1 MKPIIRLK
9 QADYK
14 QESGIIRKFPIITI
28 YYDENATFPYVA
40 KCNEEGWIRNVT
52 EKSKTLKNLI
62 KRLNTYVFCVEYRKG
77 RYLAEKTIGSNIE
90 FLDTT
95 FKKELI

>member
-1 MKPIIRLK
+1 MKEIMRLTQK
-9 QADYK
+9 DYM
-14 QESGIIRKFPIITI
+14 QETGILRKFPVVII

-40 KCNEEGWIRNVT
+40 KSNEEGWIRGVT

-90 FLDTT
+90 YLQ
-95 FKKELI
+95 